1 MSTSDDGRLIHRA
14 IIFHNTKRVTSNIV
28 QQSEQYNKRNWK
40 HYKVTVI
47 SVNKVWHHILK
58 NSENITN
65 MNFVMIQKTSIE
77 TRTKKSL

>member
-1 MSTSDDGRLIHRA
+1 MSTSDDGSLIRHA
-14 IIFHNTKRVTSNIV
+14 IVLHNNKRVTSDRV

-65 MNFVMIQKTSIE
+65 MNFVMI
-77 TRTKKSL
+77 